1 MDDPG
6 SIIFQ
11 ICLLLVLILV
21 NAFFAMSE
29 IAVIS
34 LNENKMKRMAG
45 EGNKKAAAV
54 LRLTDDSSKFL
65 STIQIG
71 VTLAGFLTSASAATT
86 FASLLSDWIAG
97 VFAITSLVALS
108 FINGLSVVL
117 ITVIM
122 SYFSLVLGELVPKRV
137 AMNNPEVISFKIVGV
152 LLFLKTVL
160 SPIVFLL
167 SASTN
172 VVLRILGIDPAEDQ
186 QSVTEEEIRMMVDV
200 GEESGVIEESQK
212 EMINNIFEFDEI
224 CAGEVMTHRTD
235 ISAVELHDDIDEVI
249 RVATVDG
256 YSRIPVYDEELDDI
270 KGIIYV
276 KDLLKYVGQE
286 LPAGTNVLQQIMRE
300 AHFVPESKRCGDLF
314 TEMPGQRLQMVIV
327 SDEYGGVA
335 GLVTIEDLLESIV
348 GNMQDE
354 YDNENEEFTQVDNDT
369 FHIDGIADLDEVE
382 EELGVKLPEGDY
394 DTIGGMIMS
403 MLGRIPEENEC
414 PTVEASGFT
423 FTVARMDERRI
434 EEIVAKRNVEADTE
448 APDTAE

>member
-172 VVLRILGIDPAEDQ
+172 VVLRILGIDP
-186 QSVTEEEIRMMVDV
+186 
-200 GEESGVIEESQK
+200 
-212 EMINNIFEFDEI
+212 
-224 CAGEVMTHRTD
+224 
-235 ISAVELHDDIDEVI
+235 
-249 RVATVDG
+249 
-256 YSRIPVYDEELDDI
+256 
-270 KGIIYV
+270 
-276 KDLLKYVGQE
+276 
-286 LPAGTNVLQQIMRE
+286 
-300 AHFVPESKRCGDLF
+300 
-314 TEMPGQRLQMVIV
+314 
-327 SDEYGGVA
+327 
-335 GLVTIEDLLESIV
+335 
-348 GNMQDE
+348 
-354 YDNENEEFTQVDNDT
+354 
-369 FHIDGIADLDEVE
+369 
-382 EELGVKLPEGDY
+382 
-394 DTIGGMIMS
+394 
-403 MLGRIPEENEC
+403 
-414 PTVEASGFT
+414 
-423 FTVARMDERRI
+423 
-434 EEIVAKRNVEADTE
+434 
-448 APDTAE
+448 